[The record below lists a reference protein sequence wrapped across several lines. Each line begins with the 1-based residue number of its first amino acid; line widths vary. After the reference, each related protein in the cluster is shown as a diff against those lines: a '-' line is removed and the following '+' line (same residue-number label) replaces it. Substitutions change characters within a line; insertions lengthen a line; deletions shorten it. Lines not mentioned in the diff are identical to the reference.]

1 MPLCVHISPTVS
13 KSSFLTDTLKLESNQ
28 GPQFTIDYVTLNL
41 ETEPSHFFFF
51 LNNIKEIESVVA

>member
-41 ETEPSHFFFF
+41 ETESSHFFFF
-51 LNNIKEIESVVA
+51 LNNIKEIESVIA